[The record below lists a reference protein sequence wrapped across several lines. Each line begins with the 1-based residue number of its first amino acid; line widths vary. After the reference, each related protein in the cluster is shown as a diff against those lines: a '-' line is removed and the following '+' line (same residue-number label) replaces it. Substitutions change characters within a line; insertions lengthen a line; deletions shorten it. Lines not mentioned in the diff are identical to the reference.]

1 MVSIIQRR
9 KQLRKKA
16 ITKVTNW
23 AKKLKLKTTI
33 IIFGSYAR
41 GDFNLWSDID
51 VIIIAETNKPITQR
65 LQDIDYPPQL
75 EIIYLTPQEFQ
86 KLLNKKEPYIIE
98 AIQKGIIIRDDYNLT
113 QKTTHTK
120 LKTPATP
127 HTNNPKNPKRINNE
141 KTHNI

>member
-23 AKKLKLKTTI
+23 AKKLKFKATI

-75 EIIYLTPQEFQ
+75 EIIYLTPQEFK
-86 KLLNKKEPYIIE
+86 KLLSKKEPYIIE
-98 AIQKGIIIRDDYNLT
+98 AIQKGIVIRDDYNLT
-113 QKTTHTK
+113 QKPHTK
-120 LKTPATP
+120 QKTP
-127 HTNNPKNPKRINNE
+127 TNSTSQQPKNHKKN
-141 KTHNI
+141 HQ